1 MAGVNK
7 VILIGNL
14 GADPEMKYLE
24 GGSVVARFNMAT
36 SETFTRNGERITQ
49 TEWHRIELWD
59 NLAKIAE
66 QYLHKGDTAYIEG
79 KIRTEEWQDKE
90 GINRTTMRIRAT
102 NLTLLG
108 GRRNENNEQNS
119 PNLQATSTPK
129 AEASPAIAVPISNV
143 MPVPKI
149 AEQSDDDD
157 LPF

>member
-24 GGSVVARFNMAT
+24 GGAVIARFNIAT
-36 SETFTRNGERITQ
+36 SESYTKNGEKVTN

-66 QYLHKGDTAYIEG
+66 QYLKKGDTAYIEG

-90 GINRTTMRIRAT
+90 GNNRTTLRIRGT
-102 NLTLLG
+102 NITLLG
-108 GRRNENNEQNS
+108 NRRSETGEQ
-119 PNLQATSTPK
+119 PMAQTQPKPIVGTPATISTP
-129 AEASPAIAVPISNV
+129 EAAPLPPIMADN
-143 MPVPKI
+143 I
-149 AEQSDDDD
+149 EDD

>member
-24 GGSVVARFNMAT
+24 GGAVIARFNMAT
-36 SETFTRNGERITQ
+36 SESYTKNGEKITQ

-66 QYLHKGDTAYIEG
+66 QYLKKGDTAYIEG
-79 KIRTEEWQDKE
+79 KIRTEEWQDKD
-90 GINRTTMRIRAT
+90 GNNRTTLRIRGT

-108 GRRNENNEQNS
+108 GRRNEAEQGNQ
-119 PNLQATSTPK
+119 PNIERKQPV
-129 AEASPAIAVPISNV
+129 ASPPTVQPLAVASSPLPPIMTNN
-143 MPVPKI
+143 
-149 AEQSDDDD
+149 ADDD